1 MSYAS
6 AEHDRMIAALVIP
19 CYVVAV
25 DLAASPLRLPRIDRR
40 LDQRLG
46 ALAQRGSGQ
55 GPALARAEH
64 R

>member
-6 AEHDRMIAALVIP
+6 AEHDRMIAALLIP

-25 DLAASPLRLPRIDRR
+25 DLAASPPASRLPRIHRR

-46 ALAQRGSGQ
+46 ALAQRGGGQ
-55 GPALARAEH
+55 GPALARA
-64 R
+64 